1 VCSLQCIAIFIKQ
14 RNITGK
20 NINNFPQLQEFEFLA
35 WELLS
40 AIYKSGW
47 DKFPVNTNGLSFR
60 TAVAKQSKKPAKSLQ
75 CGNDIKKRVSRV
87 LSPIPPHPSATVLAK
102 SKFTIANKSFAQVTK
117 SSIENIL
124 KIYEAFPALPS
135 KKIIKMHNAVFEPQ
149 TQKHP
154 KVSMTT
160 KGPSRKHI
168 IWSQ

>member
-20 NINNFPQLQEFEFLA
+20 NINNISQLQEFEFSA

-47 DKFPVNTNGLSFR
+47 YKFSVNTNGLSFR
-60 TAVAKQSKKPAKSLQ
+60 TAVAKQFKKPAKSSQ
-75 CGNDIKKRVSRV
+75 CRNNTKKRVSRV
-87 LSPIPPHPSATVLAK
+87 PPPILPHPSTTVLAK

-117 SSIENIL
+117 SSIENVL
-124 KIYEAFPALPS
+124 KIYEAFSALLL
-135 KKIIKMHNAVFEPQ
+135 KKIIEIHNTAFKPQ

-154 KVSMTT
+154 KISMTT
-160 KGPSRKHI
+160 KSPLRKYI